1 MFLSNYDNM
10 KSDKQL
16 AEYIFDIFRA
26 AHCKAGHIVMMRT
39 FENKLRNAL
48 NPKEQEI
55 IFDVANRLIDNGYI
69 EYEDGSRGLKCLRL
83 TKKGF
88 DYIYDDNIPLEGF
101 EAIVPMVPAA
111 AMDVN
116 SIVNTNTSAYNQKVH
131 NQTIVMKS
139 KPIYKIFVSS
149 TFKDLIEERIKV
161 MTTIV
166 NCGHL
171 PIGMEQ
177 FPAAPIEAW
186 EYIKLLI
193 DNADYYLL
201 LLAGKYGTVHPKTG
215 KSYTQME
222 YEYAKEKGVPV
233 IFLTYKDVNKLPF
246 GQCES
251 DPAIRQKL
259 EEFRKD
265 ASINLRQTWESID
278 ELAYKV
284 KDSIDK
290 TIEMFPRTG
299 WVRADSIVKEK
310 KEKLDIDLS
319 EVFEFYKDDNP
330 FVKEQSGP
338 ASITLKDFIIGAGSA
353 LKDYCQVTNIRDA
366 LINIANISY
375 NDLDKILERLLFLK
389 VIERGEVNNEYDG
402 CYKVWSF
409 TEKGLKLYLDLKFK
423 QVNIKKIT

>member
-1 MFLSNYDNM
+1 M
-10 KSDKQL
+10 KSDKEL
-16 AEYIFDIFRA
+16 AEYIFDIFRV
-26 AHCKAGHIVMMRT
+26 AHCKAGHMVMMRT
-39 FENKLRNAL
+39 FEIKLREEL

-55 IFDVANRLIDNGYI
+55 IFVVANRLIDNGYI

-83 TKKGF
+83 TQKGF
-88 DYIYDDNIPLEGF
+88 DYIYDDNIPLDGF
-101 EAIVPMVPAA
+101 DAIVPMVPAA
-111 AMDVN
+111 PMDVDN
-116 SIVNTNTSAYNQKVH
+116 ITDTNTSANIQKVP

-149 TFKDLIEERIKV
+149 TFKDLIDERIKV

-201 LLAGKYGTVHPKTG
+201 LFAGKYGTVHPKTG

-246 GQCES
+246 DKCES
-251 DPAIRQKL
+251 DPSIRQRL

-278 ELAYKV
+278 
-284 KDSIDK
+284 
-290 TIEMFPRTG
+290 
-299 WVRADSIVKEK
+299 
-310 KEKLDIDLS
+310 
-319 EVFEFYKDDNP
+319 
-330 FVKEQSGP
+330 
-338 ASITLKDFIIGAGSA
+338 
-353 LKDYCQVTNIRDA
+353 
-366 LINIANISY
+366 
-375 NDLDKILERLLFLK
+375 
-389 VIERGEVNNEYDG
+389 
-402 CYKVWSF
+402 
-409 TEKGLKLYLDLKFK
+409 
-423 QVNIKKIT
+423 

>member
-1 MFLSNYDNM
+1 M

-26 AHCKAGHIVMMRT
+26 AHCKAGHMVMMRT
-39 FENKLRNAL
+39 FEIKLREDL

-88 DYIYDDNIPLEGF
+88 DYIYDDSIPLDGF
-101 EAIVPMVPAA
+101 DAIVPMVPAA
-111 AMDVN
+111 PMDVDN
-116 SIVNTNTSAYNQKVH
+116 ITDTNTSANIQKVP

-149 TFKDLIEERIKV
+149 TFKDLIDERIKV

-201 LLAGKYGTVHPKTG
+201 LLAGKYGTVHPITG

-251 DPAIRQKL
+251 DSAIRQRL

-265 ASINLRQTWESID
+265 ASTNLRQTWESID

-319 EVFEFYKDDNP
+319 EAFEFYQDDNP
-330 FVKEQSGP
+330 FVKEQSNP
-338 ASITLKDFIIGAGSA
+338 ASITLKDFMIGAGSA
-353 LKDYCQVTNIRDA
+353 LKDYCQVTNIKDA
-366 LINIANISY
+366 LINIANIGY
-375 NDLDKILERLLFLK
+375 DDLDKILERLLFLK
-389 VIERGEVNNEYDG
+389 VIEEVRSTMNMTVVIKFG
-402 CYKVWSF
+402 RL
-409 TEKGLKLYLDLKFK
+409 LKKDF
-423 QVNIKKIT
+423 NCFWT

>member
-1 MFLSNYDNM
+1 
-10 KSDKQL
+10 
-16 AEYIFDIFRA
+16 
-26 AHCKAGHIVMMRT
+26 
-39 FENKLRNAL
+39 
-48 NPKEQEI
+48 
-55 IFDVANRLIDNGYI
+55 
-69 EYEDGSRGLKCLRL
+69 
-83 TKKGF
+83 
-88 DYIYDDNIPLEGF
+88 
-101 EAIVPMVPAA
+101 
-111 AMDVN
+111 MDVN
-116 SIVNTNTSAYNQKVH
+116 NIADTNTSANIQKVT

-149 TFKDLIEERIKV
+149 TFKDLIDERIKV

-246 GQCES
+246 DKCES
-251 DPAIRQKL
+251 DPSIRQRL

-278 ELAYKV
+278 
-284 KDSIDK
+284 
-290 TIEMFPRTG
+290 
-299 WVRADSIVKEK
+299 
-310 KEKLDIDLS
+310 
-319 EVFEFYKDDNP
+319 
-330 FVKEQSGP
+330 
-338 ASITLKDFIIGAGSA
+338 
-353 LKDYCQVTNIRDA
+353 
-366 LINIANISY
+366 
-375 NDLDKILERLLFLK
+375 
-389 VIERGEVNNEYDG
+389 
-402 CYKVWSF
+402 
-409 TEKGLKLYLDLKFK
+409 
-423 QVNIKKIT
+423 

>member
-1 MFLSNYDNM
+1 M
-10 KSDKQL
+10 KSDKEL

-39 FENKLRNAL
+39 FENKLRNDL

-55 IFDVANRLIDNGYI
+55 IFDVANRLIDIGYI

-88 DYIYDDNIPLEGF
+88 DYIYDDNIPLDGF
-101 EAIVPMVPAA
+101 DAIVPMVPAA

-116 SIVNTNTSAYNQKVH
+116 SIVDTNTSAYNQKVH

-149 TFKDLIEERIKV
+149 TFKDLIDEKIKV

-201 LLAGKYGTVHPKTG
+201 LLAGKYGTVHPITG

-265 ASINLRQTWESID
+265 ASTNLRQTWESID

-319 EVFEFYKDDNP
+319 EAFEFYQDDNP
-330 FVKEQSGP
+330 FVKEQSNP
-338 ASITLKDFIIGAGSA
+338 ASITLKDFIIGAGSV

-389 VIERGEVNNEYDG
+389 VIERGEINNEYDG
-402 CYKVWSF
+402 CYKV
-409 TEKGLKLYLDLKFK
+409 
-423 QVNIKKIT
+423 

>member
-1 MFLSNYDNM
+1 M
-10 KSDKQL
+10 KSDKEL

-26 AHCKAGHIVMMRT
+26 AHCKAGHMVMMRT
-39 FENKLRNAL
+39 FEIKLREEL

-55 IFDVANRLIDNGYI
+55 IFDVANRLIGNGYI

-88 DYIYDDNIPLEGF
+88 DYIYDDNIPLDGF
-101 EAIVPMVPAA
+101 DAIVPMVPAA

-116 SIVNTNTSAYNQKVH
+116 SIVDTNTSAYNQKVH

-149 TFKDLIEERIKV
+149 TFKDLIDERIKV

-222 YEYAKEKGVPV
+222 YEYAKENGVPV

-259 EEFRKD
+259 EEFRNG
-265 ASINLRQTWESID
+265 ASTNLRQTWESID

-299 WVRADSIVKEK
+299 WVRADSIVKER

-319 EVFEFYKDDNP
+319 EAFEFYQDDNP
-330 FVKEQSGP
+330 LVKEQSNP

-353 LKDYCQVTNIRDA
+353 LKDYCQVTNIKDA
-366 LINIANISY
+366 LLNIANISY

-389 VIERGEVNNEYDG
+389 VIERGEINNEYDG

-409 TEKGLKLYLDLKFK
+409 TEEGLQLFLDLKFK
-423 QVNIKKIT
+423 QDDV

>member
-1 MFLSNYDNM
+1 M
-10 KSDKQL
+10 KSDKEL

-26 AHCKAGHIVMMRT
+26 AHCKAGHMVMMRT
-39 FENKLRNAL
+39 FEIKLREEL

-55 IFDVANRLIDNGYI
+55 IFDVANRLIGNGYI

-88 DYIYDDNIPLEGF
+88 DYIYDDNIPLDGF
-101 EAIVPMVPAA
+101 DAIVPMVPAA

-116 SIVNTNTSAYNQKVH
+116 SIVDTNTSAYNQKVH

-149 TFKDLIEERIKV
+149 TFKDLIDERIKV

-222 YEYAKEKGVPV
+222 YEYAKENGVPV

-246 GQCES
+246 DKCES

-259 EEFRKD
+259 EEFRNG
-265 ASINLRQTWESID
+265 ASTNLRQTWESID

-299 WVRADSIVKEK
+299 WVRADSIVKER

-319 EVFEFYKDDNP
+319 EAFEFYQDDNP
-330 FVKEQSGP
+330 LVKEQSNP

-353 LKDYCQVTNIRDA
+353 LKDYCQVTNIKDA
-366 LINIANISY
+366 LLNIANISY

-389 VIERGEVNNEYDG
+389 VIERGEINNEYDG
-402 CYKVWSF
+402 CYKV
-409 TEKGLKLYLDLKFK
+409 
-423 QVNIKKIT
+423 

>member
-1 MFLSNYDNM
+1 M
-10 KSDKQL
+10 KSDKEL

-39 FENKLRNAL
+39 FENKLRNDL

-55 IFDVANRLIDNGYI
+55 IFDVANRLIDIGYI

-88 DYIYDDNIPLEGF
+88 DYIYDDNIPLDGF
-101 EAIVPMVPAA
+101 DAIVPMVPAA

-116 SIVNTNTSAYNQKVH
+116 SIVDTNTSAYNQKVH

-149 TFKDLIEERIKV
+149 TFKDLIDERIKV

-201 LLAGKYGTVHPKTG
+201 LLAGKYGTVHPITG

-251 DPAIRQKL
+251 DPAIRQRL

-265 ASINLRQTWESID
+265 ASTNLCQTWESID

-299 WVRADSIVKEK
+299 WVRADSITKEK

-319 EVFEFYKDDNP
+319 EAFEFYQDDNP
-330 FVKEQSGP
+330 FVKEQSNP

-366 LINIANISY
+366 LLNIANISY

-389 VIERGEVNNEYDG
+389 VIERGEINNEYDG
-402 CYKVWSF
+402 CYKV
-409 TEKGLKLYLDLKFK
+409 
-423 QVNIKKIT
+423 

>member
-1 MFLSNYDNM
+1 M
-10 KSDKQL
+10 KSDKEL

-39 FENKLRNAL
+39 FEIKLREDL
-48 NPKEQEI
+48 NPKEQEKI
-55 IFDVANRLIDNGYI
+55 IDVANRLIKNGYI
-69 EYEDGSRGLKCLRL
+69 EYEDGKRGIECLRL

-88 DYIYDDNIPLEGF
+88 DYIYDDSIPLDGF
-101 EAIVPMVPAA
+101 DANVPMVPAA
-111 AMDVN
+111 AMDVD
-116 SIVNTNTSAYNQKVH
+116 SITDTNTSANIQKVP

-149 TFKDLIEERIKV
+149 TFKDLIDERIKV

-201 LLAGKYGTVHPKTG
+201 LLAGKFGTVHPKTG

-246 GQCES
+246 DKCES
-251 DPAIRQKL
+251 DPSIRQRL

-299 WVRADSIVKEK
+299 WVRADSIAKEK

-319 EVFEFYKDDNP
+319 EAFEFYQDDNP
-330 FVKEQSGP
+330 LVKEQSNP
-338 ASITLKDFIIGAGSA
+338 ASITLKDFIICAGSA
-353 LKDYCQVTNIRDA
+353 LKDYCQVTNIKDA
-366 LINIANISY
+366 LLNIANISY

-402 CYKVWSF
+402 CYKVWSV
-409 TEKGLKLYLDLKFK
+409 TEEGLQLFLDLKFK
-423 QVNIKKIT
+423 QDDV